1 MKKFFSKSQEDTRKI
16 GGELLQEYNQETKKR
31 ALVFALEGKLGA
43 GKTQLVKGM
52 ALAMGIK
59 DQVISPTF
67 TLEAEY
73 DLGNLIHIDAWRLEN
88 SNELLEMGF
97 EKRVEDKS
105 LVVIEW
111 ADQVK
116 DILKKLGSQ
125 IRVIWVKLSYGEKEN
140 ERIIEVWEEK

>member
-1 MKKFFSKSQEDTRKI
+1 MKKILSKNQEDTRKI
-16 GGELLQEYNQETKKR
+16 GGELLQEYSRRGEDK
-31 ALVFALEGKLGA
+31 ALILALEGKLGA
-43 GKTQLVKGM
+43 GKTQLVKGI

-73 DLGNLIHIDAWRLEN
+73 DLGKLIHIDAWRLEDAD
-88 SNELLEMGF
+88 ELLEMGIR
-97 EKRVEDKS
+97 KRIEDRS

-111 ADQVK
+111 ADRVK
-116 DILKKLGSQ
+116 DVLDGLGKNA
-125 IRVIWVKLSYGEKEN
+125 RVVWVKLSYGEKEN